1 MSILF
6 ESLSYET
13 GGTSFFIQSKKDE
26 LSIYMSL
33 LDALREIRAR
43 SESNGP
49 VLVHTA
55 FTFNKCQNKVT
66 TIIVS
71 LFRFMNKRSKIL

>member
-1 MSILF
+1 MPLIHERNNVSILF

-55 FTFNKCQNKVT
+55 FTFSVKTVT
-66 TIIVS
+66 TIVMSI
-71 LFRFMNKRSKIL
+71 F